1 VAKDASTKRQ
11 PHLVPGETGSKEKM
25 LANSAG
31 KKNCF
36 NCGADNHWVV
46 NCPNLTNA
54 QRDELA
60 GMVHISIGDAKF
72 KGIGFL

>member
-1 VAKDASTKRQ
+1 MAATAATDASTKHK
-11 PHLVPGETGSKEKM
+11 PHLVPEEKDNKGKM

-46 NCPNLTNA
+46 NCPDLTTA
-54 QRDELA
+54 
-60 GMVHISIGDAKF
+60 
-72 KGIGFL
+72 